1 LAQKNETQNVR
12 PGIQDARRQAQKKK
26 MSIEDKIIANQG
38 LTFDDVL
45 LVPAYSEVLPNQTD
59 TATMFSRH
67 IQLRIPLV
75 SSAMDTVSES
85 KMAIAMAQLGGMA
98 IIHKNLT
105 IDEQAGEVLKVKRS
119 ESGMIVN
126 PITLH
131 PDNTIQEA
139 LRLVREKGISG
150 LPIVD
155 EQGKLVGILTNRD
168 LRFAGNF
175 SDKISTIMKSANL
188 ITAPEN
194 IKMAEA
200 KQLLHNHRIEKLPV
214 IDKNNFLKGLI
225 TFKDIIKTEKFPT
238 ASKDNLG
245 RLQVGAAVGTGADTL
260 DRVSALLAAK
270 VDALVIDTSHAHSRK
285 VMQTIEKVRAAASG
299 VDLVVGNIATAIA
312 ARDLLAL
319 GVDGLKVGIGPGS
332 ICTTRVVTGAGIPQ
346 ISAIMDVA
354 AEVGGRVPVIA
365 DGGIKF
371 SGDITKALAAGA
383 NSVMIGSIL
392 AGTDESPGE
401 MIIYQG
407 RSYKKYRGMGSI
419 GAMKA
424 GSRDRY
430 FQDDEYSES
439 KLVPEGIEGRV
450 PYRGSVM
457 NLIPLLIG
465 GVRAGMGLTGC
476 RTIDE
481 LRDKARFI
489 RISNASLKESHVHD
503 VIITE
508 ESPNYRM
515 D

>member
-1 LAQKNETQNVR
+1 MKKEEKILA
-12 PGIQDARRQAQKKK
+12 DL
-26 MSIEDKIIANQG
+26 G

-45 LVPAYSEVLPNQTD
+45 LVPAYSEVLPNQAD
-59 TATMFSRH
+59 TATLFSRR

-75 SSAMDTVSES
+75 AAAMDTVSES
-85 KMAIAMAQLGGMA
+85 RMAIAMAQLGGMA

-105 IDEQAGEVLKVKRS
+105 IEEQAGEVLKVKRS

-126 PITLH
+126 PITLR

-139 LRLVREKGISG
+139 LQLVREKGISG

-155 EQGKLVGILTNRD
+155 EEGRLVGILTNRD

-175 SDKISTIMKSANL
+175 SGKISTIMKSTNL

-194 IKMAEA
+194 IKMADA
-200 KQLLHNHRIEKLPV
+200 KQLLHINRIEKLPV
-214 IDKNNFLKGLI
+214 VDKDNFLKGLI
-225 TFKDIIKTEKFPT
+225 TFKDIVKTENFPT
-238 ASKDNLG
+238 ASKDKFG

-260 DRVSALLAAK
+260 ERVSALVAAK

-285 VMQTIEKVRAAASG
+285 VMQTIEKVRAAAGG
-299 VDLVVGNIATAIA
+299 VDLVVGNIATAVA

-332 ICTTRVVTGAGIPQ
+332 ICTTRVVTGAGVPQ
-346 ISAIMDVA
+346 ISAIMGVA
-354 AEVGGRVPVIA
+354 AEVNGRVPVIA

-371 SGDITKALAAGA
+371 SGDIAKALAAGA

-401 MIIYQG
+401 MVIYQG

-419 GAMKA
+419 AAMKA

-457 NLIPLLIG
+457 NLVPLLIG
-465 GVRAGMGLTGC
+465 GVRAGMGLTGS
-476 RTIDE
+476 RTIDD
-481 LRDKARFI
+481 LRGKARFV
-489 RISNASLKESHVHD
+489 RISSASLKESHVHD

-508 ESPNYRM
+508 ESPNYRLE
-515 D
+515 

>member
-1 LAQKNETQNVR
+1 MKTSE
-12 PGIQDARRQAQKKK
+12 
-26 MSIEDKIIANQG
+26 KILPEHG
-38 LTFDDVL
+38 LTYDDVL
-45 LVPAYSEVLPNQTD
+45 LVPGYSEVLPSQAETS
-59 TATMFSRH
+59 TPFSR
-67 IQLRIPLV
+67 RIRLSLPLV
-75 SSAMDTVSES
+75 AAAMDTVSES
-85 KMAIAMAQLGGMA
+85 RMAIAMAQLGGMA

-105 IDEQAGEVLKVKRS
+105 IADQAGEVLRVKRS

-126 PITLH
+126 PITLR
-131 PDNTIQEA
+131 PDNTIQQA
-139 LRLVREKGISG
+139 LQLVREKGISG

-155 EQGKLVGILTNRD
+155 EQGRLVGILTNRD
-168 LRFAGNF
+168 LRFAGKPGE
-175 SDKISTIMKSANL
+175 KISTIMKAQGL
-188 ITAPEN
+188 ITAGED
-194 IKMAEA
+194 ITMAEA
-200 KQLLHNHRIEKLPV
+200 KKLLHINRIEKLPV
-214 IDKNNFLKGLI
+214 VDKDNFLKGLI
-225 TFKDIIKTEKFPT
+225 TFKDIVKTEKFP
-238 ASKDNLG
+238 AACKDANGQL
-245 RLQVGAAVGTGADTL
+245 RVGAAVGTAADTL
-260 DRVSALLAAK
+260 ERVQALVNAK
-270 VDALVIDTSHAHSRK
+270 VDAIVIDTSHAHSRK
-285 VMQTIEKVRAAASG
+285 VMQTIEKVRAVTG
-299 VDLVVGNIATAIA
+299 GIDLVVGNIATAAA

-332 ICTTRVVTGAGIPQ
+332 ICTTRVVTGAGVPQ
-346 ISAIMDVA
+346 VTAVMDVA
-354 AEVGGRVPVIA
+354 REVAGRVPVIA

-383 NSVMIGSIL
+383 HAVMIGSML

-401 MIIYQG
+401 MVIYQG

-419 GAMKA
+419 SALKA

-430 FQDDEYSES
+430 FQEDEFSES

-476 RTIDE
+476 RSIEE
-481 LRDKARFI
+481 LHEKARFI
-489 RISNASLKESHVHD
+489 RITFAGLKESHVHD